1 MIYKSTLFC
10 LFIGFVFNVQA
21 KTTLLNAVVVMNSGD
36 TIQGRIISDVNYV
49 YPDMIIESSFNS
61 KVRLQSQDGT
71 LTKYK
76 YDQIQSLKIIDLKG
90 EERVFVRKEGYP
102 RLLELMYSNIVSF
115 YKNYYWNSGNATQDV
130 SLELFNEQQEKFG
143 IGIFSSKRG
152 KLKKFSKGY
161 EKTLAFVKE
170 NKMTDE
176 NIITALKLYETELKK
191 KN

>member
-49 YPDMIIESSFNS
+49 YPDMIIESALTR

-76 YDQIQSLKIIDLKG
+76 YDQIQSLKIIHLKG
-90 EERVFVRKEGYP
+90 EKSDF
-102 RLLELMYSNIVSF
+102 
-115 YKNYYWNSGNATQDV
+115 
-130 SLELFNEQQEKFG
+130 LF
-143 IGIFSSKRG
+143 G
-152 KLKKFSKGY
+152 KKAIRDF
-161 EKTLAFVKE
+161 
-170 NKMTDE
+170 
-176 NIITALKLYETELKK
+176 
-191 KN
+191 